1 MSVLKGNISSVMR
14 RRDNTLLDKMRAG
27 YTDAAKMRNAALAEA
42 KDALSTV
49 GSSAD
54 ADVNLAL
61 SQAQTKD
68 EVQNVLNNLSPL
80 ADKGVAGTA
89 GDARTLGLLNEEK
102 LRTANLISEIGAKDV
117 LEEYQNKN
125 ILKAELKELGAVKGG
140 PGTQEYIDK
149 AAEIHSRHIAAG
161 TPDKAI
167 TDIYSKEYNS
177 ATYNI
182 QDSTIQTAIGAG
194 LDLTNP
200 DNFGIDARNK
210 ALSTISDKLEAQWP
224 GIQDKAVHDK
234 KAAEILGKSIYG
246 ESFRKQGALE
256 AGRTTQDDRLRG
268 HSSSITDAINSRNPD
283 LVDTEVN
290 KLLTYAH
297 KNNITGDALKP
308 FNTFINN
315 ALERTVS
322 NPQEVF
328 KSLYA
333 NSEFI
338 KTGSPHITP
347 TQAQGL
353 ENELR
358 ARYRKKFPNLTDAHL
373 NTRVAS
379 DMKKDGSMAY
389 AIQRGKEL
397 TKYKGNLRAQ
407 EMKQTAKFHGD
418 QKQVLLDIKQQ
429 GLEQYIGAKLQDKLG
444 KFMDPKGKEYG
455 KMLRQSSKVIANI
468 KKMFSDKNG
477 KFLLADTEAEEAFNL
492 AINRA
497 VFGGA
502 ALRKDFWTAGDLVIP
517 SASISE
523 DADKLSEQTLMRAFV
538 RAIPDADASLNS
550 LKIGDGAERD
560 VHQGI
565 LELKKAAKKGLTA
578 IENKTFSGMNIYEWL
593 GDLLH

>member
-1 MSVLKGNISSVMR
+1 MSVLKGNISSVLR

-80 ADKGVAGTA
+80 ADKGVAGIA

-102 LRTANLISEIGAKDV
+102 LRTANLISDIGAKDV

-125 ILKAELKELGAVKGG
+125 ILKAELKELGALK
-140 PGTQEYIDK
+140 PGTQDYIDK
-149 AAEIHSRHIAAG
+149 AAEIHNRHLAAG
-161 TPDKAI
+161 TPDKPV
-167 TDIYSKEYNS
+167 TDIYSKEFNS
-177 ATYNI
+177 ATYDI
-182 QDSTIQTAIGAG
+182 QKSTIQTAIGEG
-194 LDLTNP
+194 LELDNP
-200 DNFGIDARNK
+200 DNFGIDAYNT
-210 ALSTISDKLEAQWP
+210 ALSTISDKLEKQWP
-224 GIQDKAVHDK
+224 GIRDKAVFDK
-234 KAAEILGKSIYG
+234 KAADILSKSEYG
-246 ESFRKQGALE
+246 ENFRKQGALE

-268 HSSSITDAINSRNPD
+268 HSEAITAAINAKDPD
-283 LVDTEVN
+283 LVDTKIN
-290 KLLTYAH
+290 DLLTFVRE
-297 KNNITGDALKP
+297 KQITGDALKP
-308 FNTFINN
+308 FNEFINIG
-315 ALERTVS
+315 LERTVS
-322 NPQEVF
+322 NPKEIF

-353 ENELR
+353 ETELR
-358 ARYRKKFPNLTDAHL
+358 ERYRKKFPNLTDAHL
-373 NTRVAS
+373 NARIAS

-397 TKYKGNLRAQ
+397 TKYKGNLRAN
-407 EMKQTAKFHGD
+407 EMKQTEKFHAD

-444 KFMDPKGKEYG
+444 KFMDPKGDEYA

-468 KKMFSDKNG
+468 KKMFSDKNNN
-477 KFLLADTEAEEAFNL
+477 FVLAGTEAEEAFNL
-492 AINRA
+492 AVNRA
-497 VFGGA
+497 IFGGA

-538 RAIPDADASLNS
+538 KALPDADASLSS
-550 LKIGDGAERD
+550 LKVGSGAERD

-565 LELKKAAKKGLTA
+565 LDLKKAAKKGLKE
-578 IENKTFSGMNIYEWL
+578 IENKTFAGMNIYEWL
-593 GDLLH
+593 GDMLH